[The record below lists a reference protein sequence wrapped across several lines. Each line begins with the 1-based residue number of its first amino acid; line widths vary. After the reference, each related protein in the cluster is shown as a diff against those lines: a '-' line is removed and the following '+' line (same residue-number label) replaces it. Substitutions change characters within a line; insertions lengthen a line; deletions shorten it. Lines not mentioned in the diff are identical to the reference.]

1 MARRNNSAGEA
12 GMQKDLKIGMFV
24 GLVLV
29 AGALVYFSTLPGLS
43 PRARMLKQNNS
54 IHHTNSTTQSFAD
67 SLAPDDLEASQSEP
81 VNEPVYIQPQPVN
94 EPTPSVASEDIE
106 PAEKVYLER
115 KYETQ
120 KFYIVRKGDTLSRI
134 SRIYYGSPNKW
145 YKIYEA
151 NRDQLND
158 PDMLKPGM
166 KLRIPN

>member
-1 MARRNNSAGEA
+1 MMRQDFPAGEA

-43 PRARMLKQNNS
+43 PRARLLKQNNS
-54 IHHTNSTTQSFAD
+54 LQRTETPTKSLTESLVAD
-67 SLAPDDLEASQSEP
+67 ETVMSQPEA

-94 EPTPSVASEDIE
+94 ESPSVASE
-106 PAEKVYLER
+106 EKVYVEE
-115 KYETQ
+115 KYQTQ

-134 SRIYYGSPNKW
+134 SRTYYGSANEW
-145 YKIYEA
+145 YRIYQA
-151 NRDQLND
+151 NRDQLDN

>member
-1 MARRNNSAGEA
+1 
-12 GMQKDLKIGMFV
+12 MQKDLKIGMFV

-29 AGALVYFSTLPGLS
+29 AGALIYFSTLPGLS
-43 PRARMLKQNNS
+43 PRARLLEQNSNS
-54 IHHTNSTTQSFAD
+54 HHIEAPVQSFVD
-67 SLAPDDLEASQSEP
+67 SLEVDGATKSQSGP
-81 VNEPVYIQPQPVN
+81 VNEPVYGQSQPIHNQTQPVTSQGS
-94 EPTPSVASEDIE
+94 EPN
-106 PAEKVYLER
+106 EKVYLER

-145 YKIYEA
+145 YQIYEA
-151 NRDQLND
+151 NRDQLEN